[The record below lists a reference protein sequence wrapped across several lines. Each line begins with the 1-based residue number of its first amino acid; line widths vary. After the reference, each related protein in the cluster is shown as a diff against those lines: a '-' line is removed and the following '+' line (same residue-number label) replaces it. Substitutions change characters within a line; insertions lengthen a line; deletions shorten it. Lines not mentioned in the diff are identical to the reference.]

1 MLSLVFFL
9 SCFLGLL
16 RQAQGDLVSTD
27 YDSYNKGKLGHRP
40 HLDFLSSD
48 EFAPMLQVNTWDE
61 TAIST
66 RGSHIFLRHDG
77 NDTSPLATPLILDA
91 RDLSAV
97 YMNRS
102 FENVFGTR
110 VQENWGKRYLT
121 FWAGQKGDGVGD
133 GWGLAYDENYRLAY
147 KVSAQH
153 ISSHADL
160 HEFAFTGHGTALV
173 TGVDRVMVH
182 TKEWKAKGWRGPSKL
197 RVLDAIFQE
206 IDLETGEVL
215 FDWRALHHLDPMDSY
230 EKSGSG
236 WDVFHLN
243 SIEKVPKTDRLPVP
257 SFHHVLTDVMCR
269 RKQATT

>member
-1 MLSLVFFL
+1 MLSLLFL
-9 SCFLGLL
+9 LLCFAGVL
-16 RQAQGDLVSTD
+16 RQAQGDLISTD

-40 HLDFLSSD
+40 QLEFLSSD
-48 EFAPMLQVNTWDE
+48 EVAPMLQVNTWNK
-61 TAIST
+61 TAVST

-77 NDTSPLATPLILDA
+77 NGTSPLAASPLILDA

-110 VQENWGKRYLT
+110 VQENFGKKYLT
-121 FWAGQKGDGVGD
+121 FWEGRKGDGVGD

-147 KVSAQH
+147 KISAQN

-173 TGVDRVMVH
+173 TGVNRVKVQ
-182 TKEWKAKGWRGPSKL
+182 TTEWKTRGWRGPSIL
-197 RVLDAIFQE
+197 RVLDAVFQE

-215 FDWRALHHLDPMDSY
+215 FDWRALDHIDPMDSY
-230 EKSGSG
+230 ERWRSI
-236 WDVFHLN
+236 WDTFHLN
-243 SIEKVPKTDRLPVP
+243 SIEKVDFPVSYTDIIAP
-257 SFHHVLTDVMCR
+257 SCVHWY
-269 RKQATT
+269 